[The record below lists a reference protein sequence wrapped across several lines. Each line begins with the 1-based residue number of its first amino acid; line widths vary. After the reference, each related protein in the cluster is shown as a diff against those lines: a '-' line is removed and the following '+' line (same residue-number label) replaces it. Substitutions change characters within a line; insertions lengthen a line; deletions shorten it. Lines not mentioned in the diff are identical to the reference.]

1 RGAAPPGP
9 ALTSPGCLV
18 ISTMDNTV
26 EGENIW
32 PSELETGE
40 WETVLSLQDRARR
53 LKGDAAA
60 ASTSQ
65 RMHGGGKSASNAPI
79 KKKRPPAPRRKAPLP
94 RLPASDYTI
103 VCRPR
108 GWNLNTFVPLHVS
121 FDVAQTEDSARV
133 NPTNNTLT
141 LSTPDRQR
149 AAAYASL
156 QTLRI
161 EGRDFEV
168 ASYVAAPDD
177 SVRGVIYQAFDG
189 SIPGRVHPN
198 YFSRHEDPQ
207 PDLILGKLLPCPP
220 VPSTSRD
227 LLQLQESRPRSPT
240 SAADAGENHPAPP
253 EGELPTCK
261 PVCIVCHGAHN
272 TGSRNCNHR
281 LVVRNQPKKKDDAV
295 QPGGGHQSR
304 SRARSSSMTRRGSK
318 TRDRSSSFPPLMG
331 AASKERKRSSSRGRS
346 ASRSKNKMSWP
357 DPASQPYTARQREL
371 KAQLQSRDQEV
382 AALKKE
388 MADMRRLVQTLQE
401 QVHLTAMKPRASAS
415 PTCSASSSVSNAMD
429 TNSRTPT
436 KRPPSPQESAGP
448 RRLAEASEVDTPQ
461 PTNAPS
467 KLRSDIN
474 AL

>member
-1 RGAAPPGP
+1 
-9 ALTSPGCLV
+9 
-18 ISTMDNTV
+18 MDNTV

-108 GWNLNTFVPLHVS
+108 GWNLNTFVPRQLERAACDAVHVS

-189 SIPGRVHPN
+189 SSPDEVRQCFMNRNPGVIVVDAR
-198 YFSRHEDPQ
+198 R
-207 PDLILGKLLPCPP
+207 LGQSKKVGHQAYVCFKPKAYLC
-220 VPSTSRD
+220 R
-227 LLQLQESRPRSPT
+227 RC
-240 SAADAGENHPAPP
+240 GENHPAPP